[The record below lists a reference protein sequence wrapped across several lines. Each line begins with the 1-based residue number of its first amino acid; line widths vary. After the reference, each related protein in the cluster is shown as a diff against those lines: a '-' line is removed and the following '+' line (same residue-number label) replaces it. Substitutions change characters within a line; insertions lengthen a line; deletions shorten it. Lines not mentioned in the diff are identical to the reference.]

1 MIDPELNKSC
11 IKVYEGP
18 CADDKKQFYFVCY
31 SDSNGVGCVDMV
43 SEERLRQTI
52 VAAFKEVI
60 RPVEEE

>member
-1 MIDPELNKSC
+1 MIDHRLNKPY

-18 CADDKKQFYFVCY
+18 CADDKKQFYLVCY
-31 SDSNGVGCVDMV
+31 SNSDEVYCVDMT
-43 SEERLRQTI
+43 SEEQLKKTI